1 MKHFSKED
9 IDQMSSIYRL
19 NMINSCTGYKSA
31 NLIGTQ
37 SENGKTNLAVFNSV
51 VHLGSNPPLIGF
63 ILRPTS
69 VPRHS
74 HQNMKKNG
82 LFTINH
88 IHQSQIED
96 AHHTSAKYPEEISEF
111 DQTSLVEEYKEG
123 IKAPFVKNAPLQLG
137 CRYLNEYQIKENDT
151 SIIVGQIEHIFIDE
165 EMLLEDGWVQLDK
178 GGVVA
183 INGLDGYAIPKLIE
197 RFTYARPK
205 LKANN

>member
-137 CRYLNEYQIKENDT
+137 CTYVNEYHIKENDT
-151 SIIVGQIEHIFIDE
+151 LMLVGQVEHIFMED

-183 INGLDGYAIPKLIE
+183 INGLDGYALPKLLE
-197 RFTYARPK
+197 RYPYARPK
-205 LKANN
+205 TQE

>member
-63 ILRPTS
+63 ILRPTT

-151 SIIVGQIEHIFIDE
+151 SIIVGQIEHIFIEE

-197 RFTYARPK
+197 RFSYARPK
-205 LKANN
+205 LKAK

>member
-1 MKHFSKED
+1 MKHFSRED

-63 ILRPTS
+63 ILRPTT

-82 LFTINH
+82 FFTINH

-111 DQTSLVEEYKEG
+111 DQTSLMEEYKEE

-151 SIIVGQIEHIFIDE
+151 SIIIGQIEHIFIEE

-197 RFTYARPK
+197 RFTYAHPK
-205 LKANN
+205 IKAK

>member
-178 GGVVA
+178 GGVVT

-205 LKANN
+205 LKAK

>member
-151 SIIVGQIEHIFIDE
+151 SIIVGQIEHIFIEE

-205 LKANN
+205 LKAK

>member
-37 SENGKTNLAVFNSV
+37 SENGKTNLAVKNSV

-205 LKANN
+205 LKAK

>member
-9 IDQMSSIYRL
+9 ISKMSSIYRL

-31 NLIGTQ
+31 NLIGTK
-37 SENGKTNLAVFNSV
+37 SKKGVTNLAVFNSV
-51 VHLGSNPPLIGF
+51 IHLGSNPPLIGF
-63 ILRPTS
+63 ILRPTT
-69 VPRHS
+69 VARHTYE
-74 HQNMKKNG
+74 NLKDTG
-82 LFTINH
+82 GFTVNH
-88 IHQSQIED
+88 IHYSQIED

-111 DQTSLVEEYKEG
+111 DQTSLMEEYKEG

-151 SIIVGQIEHIFIDE
+151 SIIIGQIEHIFIEE

-205 LKANN
+205 IKAK

>member
-63 ILRPTS
+63 ILRPTT

-151 SIIVGQIEHIFIDE
+151 SIIVGQIEHIFIEE

-178 GGVVA
+178 GGVVT

-205 LKANN
+205 LKAK

>member
-205 LKANN
+205 LKAK